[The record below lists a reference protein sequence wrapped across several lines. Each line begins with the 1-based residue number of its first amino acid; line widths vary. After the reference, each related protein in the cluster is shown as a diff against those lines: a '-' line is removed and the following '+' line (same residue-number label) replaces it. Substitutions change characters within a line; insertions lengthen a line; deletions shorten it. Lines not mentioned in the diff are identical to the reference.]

1 MRVYMKMGLFQF
13 DPSVKGEGRKI
24 NLVVKKSLFL
34 QNNCNVDGMEGKKR
48 PACVLMKAPGE
59 KTSY

>member
-1 MRVYMKMGLFQF
+1 MCVYMKMGLFQF

-34 QNNCNVDGMEGKKR
+34 QNNCNVDGMEGKKDL
-48 PACVLMKAPGE
+48 PVF
-59 KTSY
+59 